1 MKINNLNIFPVLI
14 KYVENFLN
22 IDECKNIL
30 KDFKN
35 IKLTDHFLLKGN
47 AKSSFFKE
55 DKILNKTNK
64 NILNNLNKIS
74 NEYAKEL
81 GLKEIIITNSWINVQ
96 NKNSSFDKHCHP
108 GSVVSSAL
116 YLKIDDKSSPINFF
130 NPNPYAYI
138 TPFVTPNET
147 NFNYL
152 QFKPKIGD
160 LILFPSWLMHS
171 SENGI
176 NKSKERIVLS
186 FNTGYC

>member
-1 MKINNLNIFPVLI
+1 MKINNLKIFPVLI
-14 KYVENFLN
+14 KYVENFLT
-22 IDECKNIL
+22 IEECKKIL

-35 IKLTDHFLLKGN
+35 IKLTNHFLLKGN
-47 AKSSFFKE
+47 AKSSFHNE
-55 DKILNKTNK
+55 DKILNKTDK

-81 GLKEIIITNSWINVQ
+81 GLKEIVITNSWINIQ
-96 NKNSSFDKHCHP
+96 NQNSIFDKHAHP
-108 GSVVSSAL
+108 GSVISSAL

-138 TPFVTPNET
+138 TPFITPNET

-171 SENGI
+171 SENGV

-186 FNTGYC
+186 FNTSY